1 MPPTIDRLTRWIAAA
16 FAAVAAAS
24 LFLAFRPAAL
34 TPATPFTEDSFYSM
48 AVARNLARGI
58 GLTIDGVQPT
68 NGFQPLFTFAQAGLF
83 WIASDDVMALR
94 LSVGLSWLLFVT
106 TVYLVGSL
114 ARHALPDADAP
125 AGGHRFWIAALLY
138 GGGFLSF
145 VHHFNGLETGCVMF
159 CYAGLARLWQAGRF
173 ERMRGAA
180 LLGACL
186 GLTVLTRIDA
196 AVFVAVV
203 CGGAVLMGWRR
214 SPIQAVA
221 RAALIGSVA
230 VLISSPWWAFNWLEF
245 GSFMPTSG
253 TAQQEWG
260 IVDRRLRW
268 VFWALANC
276 FFPTLWTG
284 RGEEVFVDGL
294 SLSILRAAVFIAV
307 VVWARR
313 LLPRRIRLSDLAPTT
328 RRSLEFAAMMAVAF
342 TLLSLYYGFSFIA
355 YWFYYRYLFPV
366 AIPAS
371 AGLAVLLVAGLRA
384 KPSLRPWLRYGLPLL
399 ALPTLLAAVFA
410 QQPFL
415 SAVVAQR
422 APIMHLETV
431 YWEQLAL
438 IAEQVPQADFV
449 AAGQAGTLGYFRDRV
464 VNADGKVNRRAIPY
478 QSHMWDYLNEHD
490 VRWFCDW
497 PYYVEKYLG
506 KDPAANG
513 WRQVGQ
519 KGYWQLWRRDS

>member
-1 MPPTIDRLTRWIAAA
+1 MPPTIDRFTRWIACAV
-16 FAAVAAAS
+16 AAVAAAS
-24 LFLAFRPAAL
+24 LFLVFRSAAV

-68 NGFQPLFTFAQAGLF
+68 NGFQPLFTFVQAGLF
-83 WIASDDVMALR
+83 WIAADDTLALR
-94 LSVGLSWLLFVT
+94 LSTLLSWVLFVA
-106 TVYLVGSL
+106 TVYLVGAL
-114 ARHALPDADAP
+114 ARNALPDADSP
-125 AGGHRFWIAALLY
+125 AGGRRFWIAALLY

-145 VHHFNGLETGCVMF
+145 MHHFNGLETGCVMF
-159 CYAGLARLWQAGRF
+159 CYAGIARLWQAGRF
-173 ERMRGAA
+173 ERSGGAL
-180 LLGACL
+180 LLGALL

-203 CGGAVLMGWRR
+203 CGATVLTGLGRGPIPALTRAILIGAV
-214 SPIQAVA
+214 AVA
-221 RAALIGSVA
+221 
-230 VLISSPWWAFNWLEF
+230 ISAPWWAFNWFEF
-245 GSFMPTSG
+245 GSLMPTSG

-260 IVDRRLRW
+260 IYDRRLRW

-284 RGEEVFVDGL
+284 KGEEVIVDGL
-294 SLSILRAAVFIAV
+294 PLSILRALVFIGAV
-307 VVWARR
+307 LWARR
-313 LLPRRIRLSDLAPTT
+313 LIPARIKLADLAPET

-342 TLLSLYYGFSFIA
+342 GLLALYYGFSFIA

-371 AGLAVLLVAGLRA
+371 VALSILLVAGLARR
-384 KPSLRPWLRYGLPLL
+384 PPLRPWLKYGLPLL
-399 ALPTLLAAVFA
+399 ALPTFVSAVMA
-410 QQPFL
+410 QQGRTL
-415 SAVVAQR
+415 
-422 APIMHLETV
+422 HLETV

-438 IAEQVPQADFV
+438 IAEQIPPTDYV

-464 VNADGKVNRRAIPY
+464 VNADGKVNRSAIPY
-478 QSHMWDYLNEHD
+478 QSHMWDYLKERD

-506 KDPAANG
+506 AKPEANG
-513 WRQVGQ
+513 WRHVGQ
-519 KGYWQLWRRDS
+519 KGYWQLWRRDPA